1 MPKPKNCAMT
11 SRAKPTRPS
20 RRRSLRRCNCAPSRR
35 RPRFRSANTC
45 SRSRCARTSRG
56 SLSRRRRCSGTS
68 NSPSDLSGAGG
79 IFLRP
84 RRLKIEQT
92 MSMYGYLFRRLLGT
106 IPVMLV
112 VAVFIFLMLRLAPL
126 DPAAILAGDSANSEQ
141 IAQIRQQLGLDQPML
156 QQFVIWSGRVLT
168 GDFGESF
175 FFKKTVAALIGERIE
190 PTLSLA
196 FFTMLIAVCL
206 AVPLGVMAAHWHGSW
221 LDRLVMGFS
230 VLGFSVPVFV
240 VGYLLIYVFSIW
252 LNWLPVQGYQ
262 RLSEGVGG
270 WALRLLLP
278 SVTLS
283 VIYVA
288 LIARMTRTSVLEV
301 LSEDY
306 IRTARAKGQSERK
319 VLFRH
324 ALRNAAVPIVTVIG
338 LGVALLIG
346 GVVVTESVFTI
357 PGLGRLTVDAV
368 LARDYPTIQAVILL
382 FSFVYVLINLL
393 VDVAY
398 TLFDPRI
405 RY

>member
-1 MPKPKNCAMT
+1 
-11 SRAKPTRPS
+11 
-20 RRRSLRRCNCAPSRR
+20 
-35 RPRFRSANTC
+35 
-45 SRSRCARTSRG
+45 
-56 SLSRRRRCSGTS
+56 
-68 NSPSDLSGAGG
+68 
-79 IFLRP
+79 
-84 RRLKIEQT
+84 
-92 MSMYGYLFRRLLGT
+92 MYGYLFRRLLGT

-112 VAVFIFLMLRLAPL
+112 VAVFIFLMLRLTPS
-126 DPAAILAGDSANSEQ
+126 DPAAIIAGDNATTEQ
-141 IAQIRQQLGLDQPML
+141 VAQIRSQLGLDRPL
-156 QQFVIWSGRVLT
+156 IEQFFIWSANVLS

-196 FFTMLIAVCL
+196 FFTILIAVL
-206 AVPLGVMAAHWHGSW
+206 VAVPLGVLAAHRHGSW
-221 LDRLVMGFS
+221 IDRIVMGFS

-240 VGYLLIYVFSIW
+240 IGYLLIYLFAIY

-262 RLSEGVGG
+262 RIGEGFGG
-270 WALRLLLP
+270 WVERLILP
-278 SVTLS
+278 SMTLS

-306 IRTARAKGQSERK
+306 IRTARAKGQIERK

-338 LGVALLIG
+338 LGIALLIG

-382 FSFVYVLINLL
+382 FSFVYVMINLA
-393 VDVAY
+393 VDMLY
-398 TLFDPRI
+398 TILDPRI